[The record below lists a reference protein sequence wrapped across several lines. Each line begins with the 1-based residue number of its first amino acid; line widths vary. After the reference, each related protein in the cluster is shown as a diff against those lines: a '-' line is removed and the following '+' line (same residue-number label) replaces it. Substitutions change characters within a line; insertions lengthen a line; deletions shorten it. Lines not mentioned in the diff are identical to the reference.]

1 MKYQWT
7 VLGIAAALALMLC
20 AAVTVYPQLPGDAA
34 VSGFLQS
41 AAPGN
46 RAWAEA
52 ITTSAKTPWSFL
64 LLAITVLLSWL
75 IAGWRAA
82 VFAAVCFLG
91 LWLVGPWLQ
100 TLIARP
106 RPSSASIGM
115 MGSGPMGGGMK
126 GSSPGYSFPSI
137 FALVYATT
145 AGYLAVLAWH
155 TLTGWTRWAVILTC
169 ALLMLVGGIAR
180 IVLAAH
186 WPSDIVTTYLVGLV
200 WAGLLVLLLQAKRSG
215 ALAH

>member
-1 MKYQWT
+1 MKNQWT
-7 VLGIAAALALMLC
+7 VWGIAATLALLLS

-46 RAWAEA
+46 KSWAEA

-64 LLAITVLLSWL
+64 LLAITILLSWL

-106 RPSSASIGM
+106 RPSPASMGM
-115 MGSGPMGGGMK
+115 MGGMMGGGMK

-145 AGYLAVLAWH
+145 VGYLAVLAWR
-155 TLTGWTRWAVILTC
+155 TLTGWMRWAVILTC
-169 ALLMLVGGIAR
+169 ALLMLVGGTAR

-186 WPSDIVTTYLVGLV
+186 WPSDIVTTYMVGLV

-215 ALAH
+215 ASAH